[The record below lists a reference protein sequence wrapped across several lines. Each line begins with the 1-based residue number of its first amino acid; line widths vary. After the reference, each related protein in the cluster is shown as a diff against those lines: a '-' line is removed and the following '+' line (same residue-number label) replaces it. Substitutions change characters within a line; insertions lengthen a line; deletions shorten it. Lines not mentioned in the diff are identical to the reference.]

1 MTIVSPRVGALNG
14 GRQWQRRR
22 RRSRAEGGLV
32 IFRAAVSIVWCMF
45 YCVWGHVSA
54 HVPDTL
60 GHLNPF
66 ISATTEKIFNATTRS
81 PAPRGGMGFAR
92 PKTRISNMP
101 NCRRSVIAQ
110 QSTVD
115 EYQKFKYIIDN
126 TRTSVKFIKNYITHR
141 QILTHCTIVHCVNSS
156 FAYYHHNTGD
166 VKTRILKV
174 NHGVR

>member
-1 MTIVSPRVGALNG
+1 MNEGFIIRVSHIVEGPCLMTIVSPRVGALNG

-110 QSTVD
+110 ESTVD
-115 EYQKFKYIIDN
+115 EYQKFKYIIDDTHALPIN
-126 TRTSVKFIKNYITHR
+126 SLKTTLRTRRF
-141 QILTHCTIVHCVNSS
+141 
-156 FAYYHHNTGD
+156 
-166 VKTRILKV
+166 
-174 NHGVR
+174 